1 MNAADADIINEWMKK
16 YSDIFFNYTYKR
28 VKDSDMVKDIMQETF
43 ISAWKNTSSFK
54 KKADEKT
61 WLFAILKNKLIDHYR
76 LQAKLAMQPLNSD
89 HYFDEVE
96 HWTDSAAPLVWQNAN
111 EAFNNKEFYTVLDIC
126 KSKLSRLQQLVFTM
140 KYIDEHE
147 TNFICKVLNITASN
161 YWVIIH
167 RSKLNLRNCLEK
179 NWFGK

>member
-1 MNAADADIINEWMKK
+1 MNTANTDIINDWIKK
-16 YSDIFFNYTYKR
+16 YSELFFNYTYKR
-28 VKDSDMVKDIMQETF
+28 VKDTDMVKDILQETF
-43 ISAWKNTSSFK
+43 IAAWKNMSSFQ

-61 WLFAILKNKLIDHYR
+61 WLFAILKNKMIDHYR
-76 LQAKLAMQPLNSD
+76 LQAKLAKDSLNND

-96 HWTDSAAPLVWQNAN
+96 HWTESAGPSKWQNADK
-111 EAFNNKEFYTVLDIC
+111 AFNNKEFYMVLDGC
-126 KSKLSRLQQLVFTM
+126 KSKLSSLQQVVFSM

-147 TNFICKVLNITASN
+147 TNFICKVLRITASN
-161 YWVIIH
+161 YWIIIH

>member
-1 MNAADADIINEWMKK
+1 MNSADADIINDWMKK
-16 YSDIFFNYTYKR
+16 YSDFFFNYTYKR
-28 VKDSDMVKDIMQETF
+28 VKDTSMVKDILQETF
-43 ISAWKNTSSFK
+43 IAAWKNISSFK

-61 WLFAILKNKLIDHYR
+61 WLFAILKNKLVDHYR
-76 LQAKLAMQPLNSD
+76 LQAKLAKEPLNTD

-96 HWTDSAAPLVWQNAN
+96 HWTESDAPLVWQNAN

-140 KYIDEHE
+140 KYVDEHE
-147 TNFICKVLNITASN
+147 TTFICKVLNITASN

>member
-16 YSDIFFNYTYKR
+16 YSELFFNYAYKR
-28 VKDSDMVKDIMQETF
+28 VKDASIVKDILQETF
-43 ISAWKNTSSFK
+43 IAAWKNIGSFK

-76 LQAKLAMQPLNSD
+76 LQAKLGKESLNTN

-96 HWTDSAAPLVWQNAN
+96 HWTERGAPLKWQNAD
-111 EAFNNKEFYTVLDIC
+111 EAFNNEEFYLVLDAC
-126 KSKLSRLQQLVFTM
+126 KNKLSHLQQLVFTM

-147 TNFICKVLNITASN
+147 TNFICKVLGITASN
-161 YWVIIH
+161 YWVNIH